1 MNLHEYQAKS
11 LFRDYGLPVSKSE
24 IIFSESDIDGAV
36 SNLNVNKFV
45 VKAQVHAGGRGKA
58 GGVILTESIKE
69 VREFCQKWL
78 GKNMVT
84 YQTDS
89 KGQPVS
95 CILLEECTDIER
107 ELYLGLVIDRS
118 SRSIAVIA
126 SPDGG
131 VDIESV
137 AENNP
142 EKIFKVFLNSSNE
155 IQEEEIKKI
164 SDGLELNQSQYIEF
178 SELIKN
184 LVKLFTEK
192 DFALIEINPLVVNTE
207 GKLNCLDGKINVDGN
222 ALYRQEAL
230 SKMRDISQ
238 EDKLE
243 LEASKWGLNYVTLDG
258 SVGCM
263 VNGAGL
269 AMASMDVIK
278 LYGGEPANFLDIGGG
293 ANKESITTAFGIIL
307 EDPNVEGILV
317 NIFGGIIRCD
327 MVARSIIDASREVGL
342 SVPLVVRFSGTNHE
356 EGREVLEESSLEV
369 TTVGTLADGAKAI
382 VAATV
387 GVDA

>member
-118 SRSIAVIA
+118 SKSIAVIA

-142 EKIFKVFLNSSNE
+142 EKIFKVFLNSSNV

-192 DFALIEINPLVVNTE
+192 DFALIEINPLVLNTE
-207 GKLNCLDGKINVDGN
+207 GRLNCLDGKINVDGN

-269 AMASMDVIK
+269 AMGTMDIIK
-278 LYGGEPANFLDIGGG
+278 LYGGFPANFLDVGG
-293 ANKESITTAFGIIL
+293 AVNRESVTEAFKIIL
-307 EDPNVEGILV
+307 SDSKVKSILI
-317 NIFGGIIRCD
+317 NIFGGIVRCD
-327 MVARSIIDASREVGL
+327 VVAEGIVSAIQDVGIEIP
-342 SVPLVVRFSGTNHE
+342 VVVRLKGNNA
-356 EGREVLEESSLEV
+356 EVAKDILEESRLNIFSELDLSL
-369 TTVGTLADGAKAI
+369 AAKK
-382 VAATV
+382 VV
-387 GVDA
+387 ELSK

>member
-1 MNLHEYQAKS
+1 MNLHEYPAKS

-58 GGVILTESIKE
+58 GGVILAESIKE

-118 SRSIAVIA
+118 SKSIAVIA

-207 GKLNCLDGKINVDGN
+207 GRLNCLDGKINVDGN

-238 EDKLE
+238 EDNLE

-269 AMASMDVIK
+269 AMGTMDIIK
-278 LYGGEPANFLDIGGG
+278 LYGGFPANFLDVGG
-293 ANKESITTAFGIIL
+293 AVNRESVTEAFKIIVS
-307 EDPNVEGILV
+307 DSKVKSILI
-317 NIFGGIIRCD
+317 NIFGGIVRCD
-327 MVARSIIDASREVGL
+327 VVAEGIVSAIQDVGIEIP
-342 SVPLVVRFSGTNHE
+342 VVVRLKGNNAEVAKDILEQSRLNIFSE
-356 EGREVLEESSLEV
+356 LDLSL
-369 TTVGTLADGAKAI
+369 AAKK
-382 VAATV
+382 VV
-387 GVDA
+387 ELSK

>member
-78 GKNMVT
+78 GKNIVT

-118 SRSIAVIA
+118 SKSIAVIA

-207 GKLNCLDGKINVDGN
+207 GRLNCLDGKINVDGN

-269 AMASMDVIK
+269 AMGTMDIIK
-278 LYGGEPANFLDIGGG
+278 LYGGFPANFLDVGG
-293 ANKESITTAFGIIL
+293 AVNRESVTEAFKIIVS
-307 EDPNVEGILV
+307 DSKVKSILI
-317 NIFGGIIRCD
+317 NIFGGIVRCD
-327 MVARSIIDASREVGL
+327 VVAEGIVSAIQDVGIEIP
-342 SVPLVVRFSGTNHE
+342 VVVRLKGNNA
-356 EGREVLEESSLEV
+356 EVAKDILEESRLNIFSELDLSL
-369 TTVGTLADGAKAI
+369 AAKK
-382 VAATV
+382 VV
-387 GVDA
+387 ELSK

>member
-118 SRSIAVIA
+118 SKSIAVIA

-207 GKLNCLDGKINVDGN
+207 GRLNCLDGKINVDGN

-230 SKMRDISQ
+230 IKMRDISQ

-269 AMASMDVIK
+269 AMGTMDIIK
-278 LYGGEPANFLDIGGG
+278 LYGGFPANFLDVGG
-293 ANKESITTAFGIIL
+293 AVNRESVTEAFKIIVS
-307 EDPNVEGILV
+307 DSKVKSILI
-317 NIFGGIIRCD
+317 NIFGGIVRCD
-327 MVARSIIDASREVGL
+327 VVAEGIVSAIQDVGIEIP
-342 SVPLVVRFSGTNHE
+342 VVVRLKGNNA
-356 EGREVLEESSLEV
+356 EVAKDILEESRLNIFSELDLSL
-369 TTVGTLADGAKAI
+369 AAKK
-382 VAATV
+382 VV
-387 GVDA
+387 ELSK

>member
-118 SRSIAVIA
+118 SKSIAVIA

-178 SELIKN
+178 SEIIKN

-269 AMASMDVIK
+269 AMGTMDIIK
-278 LYGGEPANFLDIGGG
+278 LYGGFPANFLDVGG
-293 ANKESITTAFGIIL
+293 AVNRESVTEAFKIIVS
-307 EDPNVEGILV
+307 DSKVKSILI
-317 NIFGGIIRCD
+317 NIFGGIVRCD
-327 MVARSIIDASREVGL
+327 VVAEGIVSAIQDVGIEIP
-342 SVPLVVRFSGTNHE
+342 VVVRLKGNNA
-356 EGREVLEESSLEV
+356 EVAKDILEESRLNIFSELDLSL
-369 TTVGTLADGAKAI
+369 AAKK
-382 VAATV
+382 VV
-387 GVDA
+387 ELSK

>member
-118 SRSIAVIA
+118 SKSIAVIA

-207 GKLNCLDGKINVDGN
+207 GRLNCLDGKINVDGN

-269 AMASMDVIK
+269 AMGTMDIIK
-278 LYGGEPANFLDIGGG
+278 LYGGFPANFLDVGG
-293 ANKESITTAFGIIL
+293 AVNRESVTEAFKIIL
-307 EDPNVEGILV
+307 SDSKVKSILI
-317 NIFGGIIRCD
+317 NIFGGIVRCD
-327 MVARSIIDASREVGL
+327 VVAEGIVSAIQDVGIEIP
-342 SVPLVVRFSGTNHE
+342 VVVRLKGNNA
-356 EGREVLEESSLEV
+356 EVAKDILEESRLNIFSELDLSL
-369 TTVGTLADGAKAI
+369 AAKK
-382 VAATV
+382 VV
-387 GVDA
+387 ELSK

>member
-36 SNLNVNKFV
+36 SNLNVKKFV

-78 GKNMVT
+78 GKNMLT

-89 KGQPVS
+89 KGEPVS

-118 SRSIAVIA
+118 SKSIAVIA

-137 AENNP
+137 AENSP
-142 EKIFKVFLNSSNE
+142 EKIFKVFLNSSNQ
-155 IQEEEIKKI
+155 IQKEEIKII

-207 GKLNCLDGKINVDGN
+207 GRLNCLDGKINVDGN

-269 AMASMDVIK
+269 AMGTMDIIK
-278 LYGGEPANFLDIGGG
+278 LYGGFPANFLDVGG
-293 ANKESITTAFGIIL
+293 AVNRESVTEAFKIIVS
-307 EDPNVEGILV
+307 DSKVKSILI
-317 NIFGGIIRCD
+317 NIFGGIVRCD
-327 MVARSIIDASREVGL
+327 VVAEGIVSAIQDVGIEIP
-342 SVPLVVRFSGTNHE
+342 VVVRLKGNNA
-356 EGREVLEESSLEV
+356 EVAKDILEESRLNIFSELDLSL
-369 TTVGTLADGAKAI
+369 AAKK
-382 VAATV
+382 VV
-387 GVDA
+387 ELSK

>member
-118 SRSIAVIA
+118 SKSIAVIA

-207 GKLNCLDGKINVDGN
+207 GRLNCLDGKINVDGN

-269 AMASMDVIK
+269 AMGTMDIIK
-278 LYGGEPANFLDIGGG
+278 LYGGFPANFLDVGGSV
-293 ANKESITTAFGIIL
+293 NRESVTEAFKIIVS
-307 EDPNVEGILV
+307 DSKVKSILI
-317 NIFGGIIRCD
+317 NIFGGIVRCD
-327 MVARSIIDASREVGL
+327 VVAEGIVSAIQDVGIEIP
-342 SVPLVVRFSGTNHE
+342 VVVRLKGNNA
-356 EGREVLEESSLEV
+356 EVAKDILEESRLNIFSELDLSL
-369 TTVGTLADGAKAI
+369 AAKK
-382 VAATV
+382 VV
-387 GVDA
+387 ELSK

>member
-118 SRSIAVIA
+118 SKSIAVIA

-164 SDGLELNQSQYIEF
+164 SEGLELNQSQYIEF

-207 GKLNCLDGKINVDGN
+207 GRLNCLDGKINVDGN

-269 AMASMDVIK
+269 AMGTMDIIK
-278 LYGGEPANFLDIGGG
+278 LYGGFPANFLDVGG
-293 ANKESITTAFGIIL
+293 AVNRESVTEAFKIIVS
-307 EDPNVEGILV
+307 DSKVKSILI
-317 NIFGGIIRCD
+317 NIFGGIVRCD
-327 MVARSIIDASREVGL
+327 VVAEGIVSAIQDVGIEIP
-342 SVPLVVRFSGTNHE
+342 VVVRLKGNNA
-356 EGREVLEESSLEV
+356 EVAKDILEESRLNIFSELDLSL
-369 TTVGTLADGAKAI
+369 AAKK
-382 VAATV
+382 VV
-387 GVDA
+387 ELSK

>member
-118 SRSIAVIA
+118 SKSIAVIA

-142 EKIFKVFLNSSNE
+142 EKILTTKVDLKDNLSDDD
-155 IQEEEIKKI
+155 IQKIIKIFSLDKHQKKDAEK
-164 SDGLELNQSQYIEF
+164 DGFFYDMHFIQFRLQNLQHDLELQ
-178 SELIKN
+178 
-184 LVKLFTEK
+184 
-192 DFALIEINPLVVNTE
+192 
-207 GKLNCLDGKINVDGN
+207 
-222 ALYRQEAL
+222 
-230 SKMRDISQ
+230 
-238 EDKLE
+238 
-243 LEASKWGLNYVTLDG
+243 
-258 SVGCM
+258 
-263 VNGAGL
+263 
-269 AMASMDVIK
+269 
-278 LYGGEPANFLDIGGG
+278 
-293 ANKESITTAFGIIL
+293 
-307 EDPNVEGILV
+307 
-317 NIFGGIIRCD
+317 
-327 MVARSIIDASREVGL
+327 
-342 SVPLVVRFSGTNHE
+342 
-356 EGREVLEESSLEV
+356 
-369 TTVGTLADGAKAI
+369 
-382 VAATV
+382 
-387 GVDA
+387 

>member
-36 SNLNVNKFV
+36 SNLNANKFV

-118 SRSIAVIA
+118 SKSIAVIA

-155 IQEEEIKKI
+155 IQEEQIKKI

-207 GKLNCLDGKINVDGN
+207 GRLNCLDGKINVDGN

-269 AMASMDVIK
+269 AMGTMDIIK
-278 LYGGEPANFLDIGGG
+278 LYGGFPANFLDVGG
-293 ANKESITTAFGIIL
+293 AVNRESVTEAFKIIVS
-307 EDPNVEGILV
+307 DSKVKSILI
-317 NIFGGIIRCD
+317 NIFGGIVRCD
-327 MVARSIIDASREVGL
+327 VVAEGIVSAIQDVGIEIP
-342 SVPLVVRFSGTNHE
+342 VVVRLKGNNA
-356 EGREVLEESSLEV
+356 EVAKDILEESRLNIFSELDLSL
-369 TTVGTLADGAKAI
+369 AAKK
-382 VAATV
+382 VV
-387 GVDA
+387 ELSK

>member
-118 SRSIAVIA
+118 SKSIAVIA

-207 GKLNCLDGKINVDGN
+207 GRLNCLDGKINVDGN

-269 AMASMDVIK
+269 AMGTMDIIK
-278 LYGGEPANFLDIGGG
+278 LYGGFPANFLDVGG
-293 ANKESITTAFGIIL
+293 AVNRESVTEAFKIIVS
-307 EDPNVEGILV
+307 DSKVKSILI
-317 NIFGGIIRCD
+317 NIFGGIVRCD
-327 MVARSIIDASREVGL
+327 VVAEGIVSAIQDVGIEIP
-342 SVPLVVRFSGTNHE
+342 VVVRLKGNNA
-356 EGREVLEESSLEV
+356 EVAKDILEESRLNIYSELDLSL
-369 TTVGTLADGAKAI
+369 AAKK
-382 VAATV
+382 VV
-387 GVDA
+387 ELSK

>member
-36 SNLNVNKFV
+36 SNLNANKFV

-95 CILLEECTDIER
+95 CILLEECTDIKR

-207 GKLNCLDGKINVDGN
+207 GRLNCLDGKINVDGN

-269 AMASMDVIK
+269 AMGTMDIIK
-278 LYGGEPANFLDIGGG
+278 LYGGFPANFLDVGG
-293 ANKESITTAFGIIL
+293 AVNRESVTEAFKIIVS
-307 EDPNVEGILV
+307 DSKVKSILI
-317 NIFGGIIRCD
+317 NIFGGIVRCD
-327 MVARSIIDASREVGL
+327 VVAEGIVSAIQDVGIEIP
-342 SVPLVVRFSGTNHE
+342 VVVRLKGNNA
-356 EGREVLEESSLEV
+356 EVAKDILEESRLNIFSELDLSL
-369 TTVGTLADGAKAI
+369 AAKK
-382 VAATV
+382 VV
-387 GVDA
+387 ELSK

>member
-36 SNLNVNKFV
+36 SNLNVKKFV

-118 SRSIAVIA
+118 SKSIAVIA

-164 SDGLELNQSQYIEF
+164 SDGLELNQSQYLEF

-207 GKLNCLDGKINVDGN
+207 GRLNCLDGKINVDGN

-269 AMASMDVIK
+269 AMGTMDIIK
-278 LYGGEPANFLDIGGG
+278 LYGGFPANFLDVGG
-293 ANKESITTAFGIIL
+293 AVNRESVTEAFKIIVS
-307 EDPNVEGILV
+307 DSKVKSILI
-317 NIFGGIIRCD
+317 NIFGGIVRCD
-327 MVARSIIDASREVGL
+327 VVAEGIVSAIQDVGIEIP
-342 SVPLVVRFSGTNHE
+342 VVVRLKGNNAEVAKDILEQSRLNIFSE
-356 EGREVLEESSLEV
+356 LDLSL
-369 TTVGTLADGAKAI
+369 AAKK
-382 VAATV
+382 VV
-387 GVDA
+387 ELSK

>member
-36 SNLNVNKFV
+36 SNLNVKKFV

-78 GKNMVT
+78 GKNMVS

-118 SRSIAVIA
+118 SKSIAVIA

-207 GKLNCLDGKINVDGN
+207 GRLNCLDGKINVDGN

-269 AMASMDVIK
+269 AMGTMDIIK
-278 LYGGEPANFLDIGGG
+278 LYGGFPANFLDVGG
-293 ANKESITTAFGIIL
+293 AVNRESVTEAFKIIVS
-307 EDPNVEGILV
+307 DSKVKSILI
-317 NIFGGIIRCD
+317 NIFGGIVRCD
-327 MVARSIIDASREVGL
+327 VVAEGIVSAIQDVGIEIP
-342 SVPLVVRFSGTNHE
+342 VVVRLKGNNA
-356 EGREVLEESSLEV
+356 EVAKDILEESSLNIFSELDLS
-369 TTVGTLADGAKAI
+369 LAAKK
-382 VAATV
+382 VV
-387 GVDA
+387 ELSK

>member
-11 LFRDYGLPVSKSE
+11 LFRDFGLPVSKSE

-36 SNLNVNKFV
+36 SNLNVKKFV

-58 GGVILTESIKE
+58 GGVILSESIKE
-69 VREFCQKWL
+69 IREFCSKWL

-118 SRSIAVIA
+118 SKSIAVIA

-155 IQEEEIKKI
+155 IQEEEIKRI

-207 GKLNCLDGKINVDGN
+207 GRLNCLDGKINVDGN

-269 AMASMDVIK
+269 AMGTMDIIK
-278 LYGGEPANFLDIGGG
+278 LYGGFPANFLDVGG
-293 ANKESITTAFGIIL
+293 AVNRESVTEAFKIIVS
-307 EDPNVEGILV
+307 DSKVKSILI
-317 NIFGGIIRCD
+317 NIFGGIVRCD
-327 MVARSIIDASREVGL
+327 VVAEGIVSAMQDVGIEIP
-342 SVPLVVRFSGTNHE
+342 VVVRLKGNNAEVAKDILEKSRLNIFSE
-356 EGREVLEESSLEV
+356 LDLSL
-369 TTVGTLADGAKAI
+369 AAKK
-382 VAATV
+382 VV
-387 GVDA
+387 ELSK

>member
-118 SRSIAVIA
+118 SKSIAVIA

-207 GKLNCLDGKINVDGN
+207 GRLNCLDGKINVDGN

-238 EDKLE
+238 EDNLE

-269 AMASMDVIK
+269 AMGTMDIIK
-278 LYGGEPANFLDIGGG
+278 LYGGFPANFLDVGG
-293 ANKESITTAFGIIL
+293 AVNRESVTEAFKIIVS
-307 EDPNVEGILV
+307 DSKVKSILI
-317 NIFGGIIRCD
+317 NIFGGIVRCD
-327 MVARSIIDASREVGL
+327 VVAEGIVSAIQDVGIEIP
-342 SVPLVVRFSGTNHE
+342 VVVRLKGNNA
-356 EGREVLEESSLEV
+356 EVAKDILEESRLNIFSELDLSL
-369 TTVGTLADGAKAI
+369 AAKK
-382 VAATV
+382 VV
-387 GVDA
+387 ELSK

>member
-118 SRSIAVIA
+118 SKSIAVIA

-269 AMASMDVIK
+269 AMGTMDIIK
-278 LYGGEPANFLDIGGG
+278 LYGGFPANFLDVGG
-293 ANKESITTAFGIIL
+293 AVNRESVTEAFKIIVS
-307 EDPNVEGILV
+307 DSKVKSILI
-317 NIFGGIIRCD
+317 NIFGGIVRCD
-327 MVARSIIDASREVGL
+327 VVAEGIVSAIQDVGIEIP
-342 SVPLVVRFSGTNHE
+342 VVVRLKGNNA
-356 EGREVLEESSLEV
+356 EVAKEILEESRLNIFSELDLSL
-369 TTVGTLADGAKAI
+369 AAKK
-382 VAATV
+382 VV
-387 GVDA
+387 ELSK

>member
-36 SNLNVNKFV
+36 SNLNANKFV

-207 GKLNCLDGKINVDGN
+207 GRLNCLDGKINVDGN

-269 AMASMDVIK
+269 AMGTMDIIK
-278 LYGGEPANFLDIGGG
+278 LYGGFPANFLDVGG
-293 ANKESITTAFGIIL
+293 AVNRESVTEAFKIIVS
-307 EDPNVEGILV
+307 DSKVKSILI
-317 NIFGGIIRCD
+317 NIFGGIVRCD
-327 MVARSIIDASREVGL
+327 VVAEGIVSAIQDVGIEIP
-342 SVPLVVRFSGTNHE
+342 VVVRLKGNNA
-356 EGREVLEESSLEV
+356 EVAKDILEESRLNIFSELDLSL
-369 TTVGTLADGAKAI
+369 AAKK
-382 VAATV
+382 VV
-387 GVDA
+387 ELSK

>member
-36 SNLNVNKFV
+36 SNLKANKFV

-95 CILLEECTDIER
+95 CILLEECTDIKR

-184 LVKLFTEK
+184 LIKLFTEK

-207 GKLNCLDGKINVDGN
+207 GRLNCLDGKINVDGN

-269 AMASMDVIK
+269 AMGTMDIIK
-278 LYGGEPANFLDIGGG
+278 LYGGFPANFLDVGG
-293 ANKESITTAFGIIL
+293 AVNRESVTEAFKIIVS
-307 EDPNVEGILV
+307 DSKVKSILI
-317 NIFGGIIRCD
+317 NIFGGIVRCD
-327 MVARSIIDASREVGL
+327 VVAEGIVSAIQDVGIEIP
-342 SVPLVVRFSGTNHE
+342 VVVRLKGNNA
-356 EGREVLEESSLEV
+356 EVAKDILEESRLNIFSELDLSL
-369 TTVGTLADGAKAI
+369 AAKK
-382 VAATV
+382 VV
-387 GVDA
+387 ELSK

>member
-95 CILLEECTDIER
+95 CILLEECTDIKR

-118 SRSIAVIA
+118 SKSIAVIA

-192 DFALIEINPLVVNTE
+192 DFALIEINPLVLNTE
-207 GKLNCLDGKINVDGN
+207 GRLNCLDGKINVDGN

-269 AMASMDVIK
+269 AMGTMDIIK
-278 LYGGEPANFLDIGGG
+278 LYGGFPANFLDVGG
-293 ANKESITTAFGIIL
+293 AVNRESVTEAFKIIVS
-307 EDPNVEGILV
+307 DSKVKSILI
-317 NIFGGIIRCD
+317 NIFGGIVRCD
-327 MVARSIIDASREVGL
+327 VVAEGIVSAIQDVGIEIP
-342 SVPLVVRFSGTNHE
+342 VVVRLKGNNA
-356 EGREVLEESSLEV
+356 EVAKDILEESRLNIFSELDLSL
-369 TTVGTLADGAKAI
+369 AAKK
-382 VAATV
+382 VV
-387 GVDA
+387 ELSK

>member
-118 SRSIAVIA
+118 SKSIAVIA

-207 GKLNCLDGKINVDGN
+207 GRLNCLDGKINVDGN

-269 AMASMDVIK
+269 AMGTMDIIK
-278 LYGGEPANFLDIGGG
+278 LYGGFPANFLDVGG
-293 ANKESITTAFGIIL
+293 AVNRESVTEAFKIIIS
-307 EDPNVEGILV
+307 DSKVKSILI
-317 NIFGGIIRCD
+317 NIFGGIVRCD
-327 MVARSIIDASREVGL
+327 VVAEGIVSAIQDVGIEIP
-342 SVPLVVRFSGTNHE
+342 VVVRLKGNNA
-356 EGREVLEESSLEV
+356 EVAKDILEESRLNIFSELDLSL
-369 TTVGTLADGAKAI
+369 AAKK
-382 VAATV
+382 VV
-387 GVDA
+387 ELSK

>member
-58 GGVILTESIKE
+58 GGVILTKSIKE

-118 SRSIAVIA
+118 SKSIAVIA

-207 GKLNCLDGKINVDGN
+207 GRLNCLDGKINVDGN

-269 AMASMDVIK
+269 AMGTMDIIK
-278 LYGGEPANFLDIGGG
+278 LYGGFPANFLDVGG
-293 ANKESITTAFGIIL
+293 AVNRESVTEAFKIIVS
-307 EDPNVEGILV
+307 DSKVKSILI
-317 NIFGGIIRCD
+317 NIFGGIVRCD
-327 MVARSIIDASREVGL
+327 VVAEGIVSAIQDVGIEIP
-342 SVPLVVRFSGTNHE
+342 VVVRLKGNNA
-356 EGREVLEESSLEV
+356 EVAKDILEESRLNIFSELDLSL
-369 TTVGTLADGAKAI
+369 AAKK
-382 VAATV
+382 VV
-387 GVDA
+387 ELSK

>member
-36 SNLNVNKFV
+36 SNLNVKKFV

-78 GKNMVT
+78 GKYMVT

-118 SRSIAVIA
+118 SKSIAVIA

-164 SDGLELNQSQYIEF
+164 SDGLELNQSQYLEF

-207 GKLNCLDGKINVDGN
+207 GRLNCLDGKINVDGN

-269 AMASMDVIK
+269 AMGTMDIIK
-278 LYGGEPANFLDIGGG
+278 LYGGFPANFLDVGG
-293 ANKESITTAFGIIL
+293 AVNRESVTEAFKIIVS
-307 EDPNVEGILV
+307 DSKVKSILI
-317 NIFGGIIRCD
+317 NIFGVIVRCD
-327 MVARSIIDASREVGL
+327 VVAEGIVSAIQDVGIEIP
-342 SVPLVVRFSGTNHE
+342 VVVRLKGNNAEVAKDILEQSRLNIFSE
-356 EGREVLEESSLEV
+356 LDLSL
-369 TTVGTLADGAKAI
+369 AAKK
-382 VAATV
+382 VV
-387 GVDA
+387 ELSK

>member
-58 GGVILTESIKE
+58 GGVVLTESIKE

-118 SRSIAVIA
+118 SKSIAVIA

-207 GKLNCLDGKINVDGN
+207 GRLNCLDGKINVDGN

-269 AMASMDVIK
+269 AMGTMDIIK
-278 LYGGEPANFLDIGGG
+278 LYGGFPANFLDVGG
-293 ANKESITTAFGIIL
+293 AVNRESVTEAFKIIVS
-307 EDPNVEGILV
+307 DSKVKSILI
-317 NIFGGIIRCD
+317 NIFGGIVRCD
-327 MVARSIIDASREVGL
+327 VVAEGIVSAIQDVGIEIP
-342 SVPLVVRFSGTNHE
+342 VVVRLKGNNA
-356 EGREVLEESSLEV
+356 EVAKDILEESRLNIFSELDLSL
-369 TTVGTLADGAKAI
+369 AAKK
-382 VAATV
+382 VV
-387 GVDA
+387 ELSK

>member
-36 SNLNVNKFV
+36 SNLNVKKFV

-118 SRSIAVIA
+118 SKSIAVIA

-155 IQEEEIKKI
+155 IEEEEIKKI

-207 GKLNCLDGKINVDGN
+207 GRLNCLDGKINVDGN

-269 AMASMDVIK
+269 AMGTMDIIK
-278 LYGGEPANFLDIGGG
+278 LYGGFPANFLDVGG
-293 ANKESITTAFGIIL
+293 AVNRESVTEAFKIIVS
-307 EDPNVEGILV
+307 DSKVKSILI
-317 NIFGGIIRCD
+317 NIFGGIVRCD
-327 MVARSIIDASREVGL
+327 VVAEGIVSAIQDVGIEIP
-342 SVPLVVRFSGTNHE
+342 VVVRLKGNNA
-356 EGREVLEESSLEV
+356 EVAKDILEESRLNIFSELDLSL
-369 TTVGTLADGAKAI
+369 AAKK
-382 VAATV
+382 VV
-387 GVDA
+387 ELSK

>member
-118 SRSIAVIA
+118 SKSIAVIA

-207 GKLNCLDGKINVDGN
+207 GRLNCLDGKINVDGN

-269 AMASMDVIK
+269 AMGTMDIIK
-278 LYGGEPANFLDIGGG
+278 LYGGFPANFLDVGG
-293 ANKESITTAFGIIL
+293 AVNRESVTEAFKIIVS
-307 EDPNVEGILV
+307 DSKVKSILI
-317 NIFGGIIRCD
+317 NIFGGIVRCD
-327 MVARSIIDASREVGL
+327 VVAEGIVSAIQDVGIEIP
-342 SVPLVVRFSGTNHE
+342 VVVRLKGNNAEVAKDILDESRLNIFSE
-356 EGREVLEESSLEV
+356 LDLSL
-369 TTVGTLADGAKAI
+369 AAKK
-382 VAATV
+382 VV
-387 GVDA
+387 ELSK